1 MSADEL
7 RRAAT
12 TLRERANAATPG
24 KWIGFGQA
32 IGVTVKGCTCAGPVP
47 GYPQHESYCGTD
59 GPIVDA
65 TEPDIAYIATVQP
78 DLGLALADWL
88 ESEVREAEWRE
99 GQAEHMNADRV
110 RPEPFPVYY
119 DRTTEKA
126 IAVARLILGGA
137 S

>member
-1 MSADEL
+1 MSTNEL
-7 RRAAT
+7 RRAAA
-12 TLRERANAATPG
+12 TLRERAHAATPG

-32 IGVTVKGCTCAGPVP
+32 IGVTVKGCTCAGPIP

-78 DLGLALADWL
+78 EVGLEIADLLDMLADDHDAADLDGRTFDLGAM
-88 ESEVREAEWRE
+88 S
-99 GQAEHMNADRV
+99 
-110 RPEPFPVYY
+110 
-119 DRTTEKA
+119 
-126 IAVARLILGGA
+126 VARLINGGA